1 MHEPLLLLFS
11 ESELHSELILCHH
24 QTPPRYFVI
33 SRQYEPNMKKATD
46 QQKELLRYQPPA
58 ECVQLNSN
66 ISNSKSE
73 YVQQSPSNLPCLQ
86 AILTSK
92 KLVFVLFFWL
102 VSISI
107 VQKISLYLGSNHM
120 LSPRHNSWLVSCL
133 VSCVLPHTG
142 NHCTS
147 SMGIF
152 HHFRWILPG
161 KPSQALL
168 AMPRGTLC

>member
-73 YVQQSPSNLPCLQ
+73 YVQQYPDQQKACLCAFLLAGKHLYCAENLSLLGVQPH
-86 AILTSK
+86 ALTS
-92 KLVFVLFFWL
+92 
-102 VSISI
+102 
-107 VQKISLYLGSNHM
+107 
-120 LSPRHNSWLVSCL
+120 
-133 VSCVLPHTG
+133 
-142 NHCTS
+142 
-147 SMGIF
+147 
-152 HHFRWILPG
+152 
-161 KPSQALL
+161 A
-168 AMPRGTLC
+168 